1 MNLDTCGCCEGTE
14 VITPI
19 PIVNRPGLSALDYRI
34 GTHATFLETMLARLS
49 ALGIPLKELG
59 IPLSATDDPESLIY
73 PLRGLTTRS
82 TDDPAVAFLDAWA
95 IVTDIL
101 TFYQERIANEGYL
114 PTATERRSILQLARL
129 VGYTLRPGVASSV
142 FLAYTL
148 EDGHDTTIPAGS
160 RAQSLP
166 GPGQLPQSFETS
178 VDLAARSKWNNLQ
191 PRASIP
197 QHVALIKIFVQGEDT
212 TKDPARLTL
221 LDTDT
226 TDGAVLLQGT
236 GTGLKKNSAV
246 LFVFSEKPGEQI
258 FSHTLTVEPNAAK
271 KYTRVTFAPDLM
283 PLVFLRAIRQI
294 VERYLDLAT
303 FGITANDPHVSS
315 VVQALQDGDK
325 QLSVILSQTVPPDVA
340 IALVFLIQLHA
351 LLKALAVIII
361 LYIEQWCPLYDQ
373 AVKDGATGPADWL
386 AGLITD
392 LKESISRIPLPPSV
406 ASIESDLCTPTATA
420 SLGLLVRQLTK
431 PPSSPPV
438 DAIQLQRDVTK
449 VFARKGDIVPQLI
462 KALNPTI
469 TTTFYDAYA
478 NADVTVNP
486 PLKSFYAF
494 RVKASAFGHNALCQQ
509 TSFTSGIYTY
519 KEWNLVST
527 DTDQY
532 ALYLDAVYD
541 QIVPESWVAIE
552 YVATPDQAGESSVVR
567 INALQVCK
575 VKQVDTLSRS
585 DYGPSTKVTRLTF
598 YQPWFAYQPGQEGES
613 IPLSLLRGLTIY
625 AQSEE
630 MELAEQVLD
639 EDVQGSDVELDDL
652 YDGLQSGRWAIVSGE
667 RTDVPNTA
675 GVRTGE
681 LVMLASV
688 TQDVRQ
694 ARAIPQPGTSPFP
707 SAPNP
712 GGQPGGSTGP
722 QHGAT
727 PQVQPEAQVQEPA
740 AASSEA
746 QTSHEEGQ
754 EPAAASS
761 EAQVPHE
768 EAQASTGGEALPPQL
783 PPEEG
788 AISVSPIGAGTR
800 LERLLG
806 ASLPPEILQRA
817 QVAINNPPPSD
828 GQSPGNLPGDKVH
841 TFLHFAAPLQYTY
854 KRDTV
859 QIAGNVVHATHGETQ
874 NEVLGSGDGSKS
886 MQRFTLRK
894 SPLTYVSAIAST
906 GIEST
911 LAVRVN
917 DILWHETDNLDAAS
931 PKDRTYITQADDQA
945 KTTIIFGNGTHG
957 ARLPTG
963 PENVKAVYRVGIG
976 KPGNVDTGQISL
988 LATRPL
994 GVKGVN
1000 NPLPAAG
1007 GADKESRD
1015 QGRRNVPLATLS
1027 LDRIVSTQ
1035 DYADFARTFAG
1046 IGKASAINLPLG
1058 RQQLVHLTIA
1068 GLDNIPITKTSDL
1081 YLNLF
1086 QTLRQFG
1093 NPSTP
1098 LRVDIAEVKLLVISA
1113 QIRIL
1118 PDYKLEFVAPN
1129 IRTALYTAFGFEQ
1142 RDLGQTVYQSEV
1154 LSVIQGVPGVAY
1166 VDLALMD
1173 AIDQQTLLDALNTIH
1188 AEELQEANTGQ
1199 QPANPTADLTALL
1212 GLDTPNYVE
1221 AQLARPDPTADG
1233 GVAPAQ
1239 LVFLDADVPDTLI
1252 LTELN

>member
-1 MNLDTCGCCEGTE
+1 MNSDTCGCCEGTE
-14 VITPI
+14 VITPM
-19 PIVNRPGLSALDYRI
+19 PIVNRPGLSALDYRT
-34 GTHATFLETMLARLS
+34 GTQATFLETMLARLS
-49 ALGIPLKELG
+49 ELSIPLKELG
-59 IPLSATDDPESLIY
+59 IPLNAADDPESLIY

-82 TDDPAVAFLDAWA
+82 TDDPAIALLDAWA
-95 IVTDIL
+95 LVADIL

-191 PRASIP
+191 PRMSIP
-197 QHVALIKIFVQGEDT
+197 QHVALIKIFVQGADVH
-212 TKDPARLTL
+212 KDPAILTL

-226 TDGAVLLQGT
+226 ADGAVLLQGT

-246 LFVFSEKPGEQI
+246 LFVFSDKPGEQI

-303 FGITANDPHVSS
+303 FGITADDPHISS
-315 VVQALQDGDK
+315 VIQGLQNGDK
-325 QLSVILSQTVPPDVA
+325 QLSVILSQTVPQDVA
-340 IALVFLIQLHA
+340 TALVFLIQLHL

-361 LYIEQWCPLYDQ
+361 LYIEEWCPLYDQ

-392 LKESISRIPLPPSV
+392 LKGSISRIPLPPAV
-406 ASIESDLCTPTATA
+406 ASMESDLCTPTATA
-420 SLGLLVRQLTK
+420 SLGLLIRQLTK

-438 DAIQLQRDVTK
+438 DSIELRRDVTK

-469 TTTFYDAYA
+469 TTAFYDAYA

-494 RVKASAFGHNALCQQ
+494 RVKASAFGHNALCKQ
-509 TSFTSGIYTY
+509 TSFSGGIYTY
-519 KEWNLVST
+519 KEWDMVST
-527 DTDQY
+527 DTDQT
-532 ALYLDAVYD
+532 ALYLDAIYD

-552 YVATPDQAGESSVVR
+552 YIATPDQANESSIVQ
-567 INALQVCK
+567 INGLQVCK

-585 DYGPSTKVTRLTF
+585 DYGISAKVTRLTF
-598 YQPWFAYQPGQEGES
+598 YQQWFTYKSGSEDV
-613 IPLSLLRGLTIY
+613 PLSLLRGLTIY

-630 MELAEQVLD
+630 LELAEQALN

-707 SAPNP
+707 SPEP
-712 GGQPGGSTGP
+712 GGPVGP

-727 PQVQPEAQVQEPA
+727 PQVQPEVQAQEPA
-740 AASSEA
+740 PASAEAEEPREEAQEPAPDNSEA
-746 QTSHEEGQ
+746 QAPREE
-754 EPAAASS
+754 
-761 EAQVPHE
+761 VL
-768 EAQASTGGEALPPQL
+768 ASTDGEALPPQHS
-783 PPEEG
+783 PEEG
-788 AISVSPIGAGTR
+788 AISEFSIGAGTR

-806 ASLPPEILQRA
+806 ANLPPEIVQRA
-817 QVAINNPPPSD
+817 RAAIANPPPSD
-828 GQSPGNLPGDKVH
+828 GQSPGSLPGDKVH
-841 TFLHFAAPLQYTY
+841 TFLHFATPLQYTY
-854 KRDTV
+854 RRDTV
-859 QIAGNVVHATHGETQ
+859 KIAGNVAHATHGETQ

-886 MQRFTLRK
+886 MQRFSLRK

-917 DILWHETDNLDAAS
+917 DILWHETDNLDAAGS
-931 PKDRTYITQADDQA
+931 KDRTYITQVDDQA
-945 KTTIIFGNGTHG
+945 KTTIIFGNGVHG

-963 PENVKAVYRVGIG
+963 AENVKAVYRAGIG
-976 KPGNVDTGQISL
+976 KPGNVDAGQISL

-1000 NPLPAAG
+1000 NPLPATG

-1046 IGKASAINLPLG
+1046 IGKASVINLPLG

-1068 GLDNIPITKTSDL
+1068 GLDDIPITKTSDL

-1113 QIRIL
+1113 KIRIL

-1173 AIDQQTLLDALNTIH
+1173 AIDQQALLKALNLIH

-1199 QPANPTADLTALL
+1199 QPSDPTADLRTLL

-1221 AQLARPDPTADG
+1221 AQLARPDPTVAG

-1239 LVFLDADVPDTLI
+1239 LVFLDDDVPDTLI